1 MIFFSSGT
9 SRLFVSSLNNLIF
22 LFKMSIFV
30 EERFKSDHVGLKYTK
45 GTIVLVTQMFII
57 FGQRNMYLVWG

>member
-1 MIFFSSGT
+1 
-9 SRLFVSSLNNLIF
+9 
-22 LFKMSIFV
+22 MSIFV